1 MPRDII
7 ILDCPEIKCPKVLT
21 FVFVELCKAFVDI
34 SYNVKIIN
42 NMNQITNN
50 SIVFMGDGFTVHNPA
65 SMLNAIAPLAKILFN
80 TVDKAVADK
89 DLAAKLKSEL
99 QTQML
104 QSHTAELQ
112 AASRVIEAE
121 AKAGWFTA
129 SWRPLLMYVLI
140 VMLVWNYIFSP
151 IIFVLFNVKA
161 SVDLP
166 SEIVNLLTVGVGGYT
181 IGRSAES
188 VAKSFASR
196 PVNKD
201 QENG

>member
-1 MPRDII
+1 
-7 ILDCPEIKCPKVLT
+7 
-21 FVFVELCKAFVDI
+21 
-34 SYNVKIIN
+34 
-42 NMNQITNN
+42 
-50 SIVFMGDGFTVHNPA
+50 
-65 SMLNAIAPLAKILFN
+65 MLSAIAPLAKILFN
-80 TVDKAVADK
+80 TVDKAVEDK
-89 DLAAKLKSEL
+89 DLANKLKAEL
-99 QTQML
+99 QNQML

-140 VMLVWNYIFSP
+140 VMLIWNYILSP

-166 SEIVNLLTVGVGGYT
+166 SEIVNLLSVGVGGYT

-196 PVNKD
+196 PINKD
-201 QENG
+201 QNG

>member
-1 MPRDII
+1 
-7 ILDCPEIKCPKVLT
+7 
-21 FVFVELCKAFVDI
+21 
-34 SYNVKIIN
+34 
-42 NMNQITNN
+42 
-50 SIVFMGDGFTVHNPA
+50 
-65 SMLNAIAPLAKILFN
+65 MLPMLSAIAPLAKILFN
-80 TVDKAVADK
+80 TVDKAVEDK
-89 DLAAKLKSEL
+89 DLANKLKAEL
-99 QTQML
+99 QNQML

-140 VMLVWNYIFSP
+140 VMLIWNYILSP

-166 SEIVNLLTVGVGGYT
+166 SEIVNLLSVGVGGYT

-196 PVNKD
+196 PVNKN

>member
-1 MPRDII
+1 
-7 ILDCPEIKCPKVLT
+7 
-21 FVFVELCKAFVDI
+21 
-34 SYNVKIIN
+34 
-42 NMNQITNN
+42 
-50 SIVFMGDGFTVHNPA
+50 
-65 SMLNAIAPLAKILFN
+65 MLPMLSAIAPLAKILFN
-80 TVDKAVADK
+80 TVDKAVEDK
-89 DLAAKLKSEL
+89 DLANKLKAEL
-99 QTQML
+99 QNQML

-140 VMLVWNYIFSP
+140 VMLIWNYILSP
-151 IIFVLFNVKA
+151 IIFVLFNIKA

-166 SEIVNLLTVGVGGYT
+166 SEIVNLLSVGVGGYT

-196 PVNKD
+196 PINKD
-201 QENG
+201 QNG

>member
-1 MPRDII
+1 
-7 ILDCPEIKCPKVLT
+7 
-21 FVFVELCKAFVDI
+21 
-34 SYNVKIIN
+34 
-42 NMNQITNN
+42 
-50 SIVFMGDGFTVHNPA
+50 
-65 SMLNAIAPLAKILFN
+65 MLPMLSAIAPLAKILFN
-80 TVDKAVADK
+80 TVDKAVEDK
-89 DLAAKLKSEL
+89 DLANKLKAEL
-99 QTQML
+99 QNQML

-140 VMLVWNYIFSP
+140 VMLIWNYILSP

-166 SEIVNLLTVGVGGYT
+166 SEIVNLLSVGVGGYT

-196 PVNKD
+196 PLNKD
-201 QENG
+201 QNG

>member
-1 MPRDII
+1 MLP
-7 ILDCPEIKCPKVLT
+7 
-21 FVFVELCKAFVDI
+21 
-34 SYNVKIIN
+34 
-42 NMNQITNN
+42 
-50 SIVFMGDGFTVHNPA
+50 
-65 SMLNAIAPLAKILFN
+65 MLNAIAPLAKILFN
-80 TVDKAVADK
+80 TVDKAVEDK
-89 DLAAKLKSEL
+89 DLANKLKAEL
-99 QTQML
+99 QNQML

-140 VMLVWNYIFSP
+140 VMLIWNYILSP

-166 SEIVNLLTVGVGGYT
+166 SEIVNLLSVGVGGYT

-196 PVNKD
+196 PLNKD
-201 QENG
+201 QNG

>member
-1 MPRDII
+1 
-7 ILDCPEIKCPKVLT
+7 
-21 FVFVELCKAFVDI
+21 
-34 SYNVKIIN
+34 
-42 NMNQITNN
+42 
-50 SIVFMGDGFTVHNPA
+50 
-65 SMLNAIAPLAKILFN
+65 MLPMLSAIAPLAKILFN
-80 TVDKAVADK
+80 TVDKAVEDK
-89 DLAAKLKSEL
+89 DLANKLKAEL
-99 QTQML
+99 QNQML

-140 VMLVWNYIFSP
+140 VMLVWNYILSP

-166 SEIVNLLTVGVGGYT
+166 SEIVNLLSVGVGGYT

-196 PVNKD
+196 PLNKD
-201 QENG
+201 QNG